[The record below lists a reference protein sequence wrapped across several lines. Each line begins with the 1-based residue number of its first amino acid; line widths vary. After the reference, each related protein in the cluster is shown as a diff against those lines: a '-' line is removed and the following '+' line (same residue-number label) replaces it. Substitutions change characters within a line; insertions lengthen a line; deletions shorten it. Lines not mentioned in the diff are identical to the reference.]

1 MNCWLHK
8 MMTTYYCL
16 QGAANAEANL
26 ILASIVTV
34 PSNGFVFHHCGAGT
48 EEP

>member
-1 MNCWLHK
+1 
-8 MMTTYYCL
+8 MTTTYHHS

-26 ILASIVTV
+26 MLVSIVTV
-34 PSNGFVFHHCGAGT
+34 PSNGFIVHHCGT